1 MRIDSTGN
9 VGIGTSSPACGLHVD
24 NPDNSAITAILDTD
38 NSAVKMVFRNNTETG
53 NNVQI
58 GADGS
63 SLVALTGASERLR
76 VLSGGGLTFNG
87 DTATANA
94 LDDYEEG
101 TWTPVYQ
108 ALTSNPTVT
117 HSVQVGRYVKIG
129 QFVNV
134 MFRIQT
140 SAASGGSGALVIGG
154 LPFASTNVS
163 NLFASGPIGFSFG
176 FTNFNPQTL
185 LVGANGTQIQLIR
198 NSGTDAHSALGT
210 AITTGEL
217 TNSSSSNDVIGAL
230 SYRTD

>member
-1 MRIDSTGN
+1 
-9 VGIGTSSPACGLHVD
+9 
-24 NPDNSAITAILDTD
+24 
-38 NSAVKMVFRNNTETG
+38 
-53 NNVQI
+53 
-58 GADGS
+58 
-63 SLVALTGASERLR
+63 
-76 VLSGGGLTFNG
+76 
-87 DTATANA
+87 

-185 LVGANGTQIQLIR
+185 LVGPNGTQIQLIR
-198 NSGTDAHSALGT
+198 NSGTDGHSALGT
-210 AITTGEL
+210 SITTGEL